1 MAIRKNEKFTLDIMA
16 LGGSHDKTGAVEYIM
31 PRLMAD
37 ELLNTRKGQDKNMD
51 PQNFLVKVVNEDFGL
66 LYNCTQV
73 TIH

>member
-1 MAIRKNEKFTLDIMA
+1 MAIRKNEKFTLDIIA
-16 LGGSHDKTGAVEYIM
+16 LGGLHDKAGAVEYIM